1 MMKKRFISVVAVM
14 CGIVLFAGCNG
25 KNASRNGSGDNVL
38 TIWMRNSAPIGGY
51 TDKSQFPFKEALE
64 QETGIKLDFIFP
76 ALGQDPQQFNL
87 LLASRNL
94 PDIVSYYWGDIPG
107 GAEKAIKDG
116 YILKMD
122 DAFLKKNSP
131 DFYEIINSN
140 EAYRKLSQTDSGDYY
155 YYPRLLDIGGEKE
168 ITAVVSGF
176 VMRADWLRELGL
188 EAPETYD
195 EWYRVLKAFQEQK
208 GAAAPFSG
216 RVAEI
221 KKGFE
226 SGFGFLLSY
235 YLDGDKVKY
244 GYYTPQYQD
253 YLRTMH
259 KWYNEGLLD
268 QNFANIDERMLTAKM
283 LSNEVGATYAWIG
296 SGMGVWLKAAQEEN
310 FDLVGVQFPVMEKGS
325 PVEYGSRN
333 LPVASLGSAISA
345 DSEKKELAAH
355 FLNFGYTEKGHMLNN
370 FGIEGQTYH
379 MENDYPRY
387 TELVTNNV
395 EGLSMQQVLSSYAGL
410 DYLNSYRQDYR
421 YIQQYYNMPQQQAAQ
436 KIWMQTSTDHIMP
449 TVSLTE
455 AESSEY
461 AQIMT
466 EITTYQNEM
475 YLKFIMGAE
484 PISKFDDYMNALKE
498 MGIERAIEI
507 KQNAYDRFLNK

>member
-1 MMKKRFISVVAVM
+1 MKKRVILIIAMVCSIA
-14 CGIVLFAGCNG
+14 LFAGCGG
-25 KNASRNGSGDNVL
+25 KNPSQNGGEDNVL

-51 TDKSQFPFKEALE
+51 TDKSQFPFKDALE
-64 QETGIKLDFIFP
+64 KETGIQLEFIFP
-76 ALGQDPQQFNL
+76 ALGQDQQQFNL

-94 PDIVSYYWGDIPG
+94 PDIVSYYWGDVPG

-122 DAFLKKNSP
+122 NAFLKKNSP

-155 YYPRLLDIGGEKE
+155 YYPMLLDIGGEKE
-168 ITAVVSGF
+168 ITTVVSGF

-188 EAPETYD
+188 ETPETYD
-195 EWYRVLKAFQEQK
+195 EWYRVLKAFKEQK
-208 GAAAPFSG
+208 GAAIPFSV
-216 RVAEI
+216 RVAEL

-226 SGFGFLLSY
+226 SGFGFLLNY
-235 YLDGDKVKY
+235 YLDGNKVKY
-244 GYYTPQYQD
+244 GYYTPQYKE
-253 YLRTMH
+253 YLLTMH
-259 KWYNEGLLD
+259 QWYDEGLLD

-283 LSNEVGATYAWIG
+283 LSNEVGASYAWIG
-296 SGMGVWLKAAQEEN
+296 SGMGVWLKSAQTEN

-333 LPVASLGSAISA
+333 LPVSPMGSAISA
-345 DSEKKELAAH
+345 NSNKKELAAR
-355 FLNFGYTEKGHMLNN
+355 FLNFGYTEQGHMLNN

-387 TELVTNNV
+387 TELVIGNAD
-395 EGLSMQQVLSSYAGL
+395 GLSMQQVLSSYAGL
-410 DYLNSYRQDYR
+410 NFLNSYRQDYR

-455 AESSEY
+455 EESMEY
-461 AQIMT
+461 TQIMT
-466 EITTYQNEM
+466 EINTYQNEM

-484 PISKFDDYMNALKE
+484 PISNFDNYMNTLKE
-498 MGIERAIEI
+498 MGMERAIEI